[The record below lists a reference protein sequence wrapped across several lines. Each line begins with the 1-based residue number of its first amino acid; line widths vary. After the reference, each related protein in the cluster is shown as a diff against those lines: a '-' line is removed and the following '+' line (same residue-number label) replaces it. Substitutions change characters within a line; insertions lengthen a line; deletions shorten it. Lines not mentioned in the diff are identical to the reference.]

1 MKNKSEE
8 CVRLEQIY
16 QDSYTKARN
25 LKLKTVK
32 KFGHKI
38 DVMEHDI
45 RAARKGTAV
54 AAIHIV
60 LAKYIVYARKSGRKQ
75 ALGRLR
81 SCVTLLA
88 QKDYSFIEKYQ
99 DRESFLDYLEKNPE
113 EVIKGSS
120 IVQKYEE
127 FETRLFKKEMMDRVQ
142 SDPIVEFAE
151 ARKITRHFLLHIG
164 PTNSGKT
171 HDAIERLKNA
181 EHGIYLS
188 PLRLLALEIHDTM
201 ADAGIACEMITGEEH
216 IQAVNPTVI
225 SQTIETADLEQTYD
239 VAVIDEAQMLQD
251 ENRGHAWVR
260 ALMGVQ
266 SPEIHVCASPD
277 AQKILTDIIDKC
289 GDTYE
294 IIDHERKTPLRMDTD
309 IVRIKSNSGIHGI
322 EKGDAFILFSKRAV
336 LDMAARL
343 EIEGIKASVIYGHLP
358 PEIRKNE
365 VRKFIQ
371 HKTEVVVSTDAIG
384 MGINLPIRRIVFVQ
398 TQKYDGKCRR
408 LLTESEVKQIA
419 GRAGRFGLYEEG
431 LVTATSADACAFIE
445 ERLFAESEPIQNA
458 RLSFPKVLLE
468 IDKPL
473 DEIMNMWVSIPAVF
487 PYKKMAVTEMTTLYG
502 NLKDASENF
511 LRLPCGDDKFLIYQ
525 MISCPLDIKN
535 DCVIFLWEQYCLNYG
550 ADVSMEF
557 PDICDAAGK
566 NDLERWE
573 NYYKLL
579 DLYHNFSLRM
589 GKLIE
594 TERLTTAKEDA
605 ETHIIGILSRS
616 KKGYIK
622 RCSVC
627 GKVLPL
633 DYRYNRCSDCRW

>member
-8 CVRLEQIY
+8 CIRLEQIY
-16 QDSYTKARN
+16 QSSYGKKRS

-38 DVMEHDI
+38 DIMEHDI
-45 RAARKGTAV
+45 RAAQKATAV
-54 AAIHIV
+54 AAIHVV

-81 SCVTLLA
+81 NCVTLLA
-88 QKDYSFIEKYQ
+88 QKDYSFIENFQ
-99 DRESFLDYLEKNPE
+99 DRAHFIDYLEQNPE
-113 EVIKGSS
+113 EIIKGSS
-120 IVQKYEE
+120 IVQRYEE
-127 FETRLFKKEMMDRVQ
+127 FETNLFKKEMMDRVQ

-151 ARKITRHFLLHIG
+151 ARLMTRHFLLHIG

-171 HDAIERLKNA
+171 HDAIERLKSA
-181 EHGIYLS
+181 ECGIYLS
-188 PLRLLALEIHDTM
+188 PLRLLALEIHDVMT
-201 ADAGIACEMITGEEH
+201 DAGISCEMITGEEH

-225 SQTIETADLEQTYD
+225 SQTIETADLDQDYD

-251 ENRGHAWVR
+251 EYRGHAWVR
-260 ALMGVQ
+260 ALMGVK

-277 AQKILTDIIDKC
+277 AQKILTDIIGKC

-294 IIDHERKTPLRMDTD
+294 VIYHERKTPLRMDED
-309 IVRIKSNSGIHGI
+309 IVRIKGNSGVHGI
-322 EKGDAFILFSKRAV
+322 EPGDAFILFSKRAV

-365 VRKFIQ
+365 VRKFMQ
-371 HKTEVVVSTDAIG
+371 HETEVVVSTDAIG

-398 TQKYDGKCRR
+398 TQKYDGKSRR

-419 GRAGRFGLYEEG
+419 GRAGRYGLYEKG

-445 ERLFAESEPIQNA
+445 ERLSAESEPIRNA

-468 IDKPL
+468 IEKPL

-487 PYKKMAVTEMTTLYG
+487 PYKKMAVTEMITLYG
-502 NLKDASENF
+502 SLKNASENF
-511 LRLPCGDDKFLIYQ
+511 LRLPCGEDKALIYQ

-535 DCVIFLWEQYCLNYG
+535 DCVVFLWEQYCLNYG

-589 GKLIE
+589 GKVIE
-594 TERLTTAKEDA
+594 TERLQKAKEDA
-605 ETHIIGILSRS
+605 EVHIIGILSRS

-633 DYRYNRCSDCRW
+633 DYMYNRCSDCRW